1 MVLGG
6 DIFGPDL
13 AGTVRSEAVR
23 KGWSWRD
30 IRSQAGHGAYPR
42 ALFCPTAMIITPC
55 EREISHNNAEDCA
68 PEDFSAGQNVLLH
81 AAASRADR

>member
-13 AGTVRSEAVR
+13 VGTVRSEAVR

-30 IRSQAGHGAYPR
+30 IRSQAGHDAYPR

-55 EREISHNNAEDCA
+55 EREISHSNAEDP
-68 PEDFSAGQNVLLH
+68 PEDYSAGLNVLLH

>member
-30 IRSQAGHGAYPR
+30 IRSQAGHDAYPR

-55 EREISHNNAEDCA
+55 EREISHNNAEDP
-68 PEDFSAGQNVLLH
+68 PEDYSAGLNVLLH